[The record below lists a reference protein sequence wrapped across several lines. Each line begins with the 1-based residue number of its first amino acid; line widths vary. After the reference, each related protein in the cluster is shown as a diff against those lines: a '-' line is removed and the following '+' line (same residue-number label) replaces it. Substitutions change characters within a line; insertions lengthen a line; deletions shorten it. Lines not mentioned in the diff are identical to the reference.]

1 MKKEQAEFGERLRQA
16 LRAAGMGEGAKEL
29 ADLVSEFGGEAV
41 TPQAAHNWIRGKTMP
56 RRSNLKALA
65 KALKISQEQL
75 YGDPPTTGM
84 GVGEGRLPWTANARD
99 QHIIDA
105 FLALPSKQR
114 KLVGEL
120 IGALSKIG

>member
-1 MKKEQAEFGERLRQA
+1 MRRA
-16 LRAAGMGEGAKEL
+16 LRTAGLSEGAKEL

-56 RRSNLKALA
+56 RRSNMKALA
-65 KALKISQEQL
+65 KALKVSPEWL
-75 YGDPPTTGM
+75 YGDPPETSRGI
-84 GVGEGRLPWTANARD
+84 GEGRLPWTANARD

-105 FLALPSKQR
+105 FLALPPKRR

-120 IGALSKIG
+120 VAALTQK